1 MAATSNLRHKHFR
14 LDQAKLDRA
23 RRALEAKTDTETV
36 DRALSLVVG
45 EAEINAVLRSVRGKA
60 KIRRVFR

>member
-1 MAATSNLRHKHFR
+1 MAATSTLRHKHFR

>member
-1 MAATSNLRHKHFR
+1 MAVTALLRHKHMR

-23 RRALEAKTDTETV
+23 RRALNAKTDTEAV

-45 EAEINAVLRSVRGKA
+45 EAEINAALRSVRGKA